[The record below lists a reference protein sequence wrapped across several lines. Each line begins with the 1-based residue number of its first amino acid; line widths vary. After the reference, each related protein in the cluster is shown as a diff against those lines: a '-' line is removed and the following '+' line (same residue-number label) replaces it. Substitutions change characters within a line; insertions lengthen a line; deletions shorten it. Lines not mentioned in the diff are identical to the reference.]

1 MVFLTAVAAVGEMVH
16 APNFSKKM
24 LLLATRLA
32 NETGMKGLLLEVL
45 EALLD
50 ASIRDGVDSQAEA
63 ITLIRCII
71 RLILRTMSERAAD
84 L

>member
-1 MVFLTAVAAVGEMVH
+1 MVK

-32 NETGMKGLLLEVL
+32 SERGMKHLLLSIL

-50 ASIRDGVDSQAEA
+50 ASTRGAEKVGVET
-63 ITLIRCII
+63 ITLARCII
-71 RLILRTMSERAAD
+71 RLVLGMLSTPAAE